1 MNNSS
6 GQNVTAWMRVERA
19 RSIKR
24 PTSLFFIDRIF
35 EDFIELKG
43 DRYYGDDKAIVGGVA
58 WLEDIP
64 VTVIGQEKGC
74 DVKEKAYRN
83 FGSPHPEGYRKALRL
98 MKQAEK
104 FSRPVICFV
113 DTQGAF
119 CGVGAEERGQGRAIA
134 DNLMNMIKLKTPIIS
149 IVIGE
154 GGSGGALAIAVADRV
169 VMLENSIYSILSPEG
184 FASILWKDS
193 SRAREAAEVMKITA
207 QDLLELGVI
216 DGIIPEPLREDG
228 EPDRELL
235 AASIKEYLLDTVRL
249 LMQKDMEE
257 LLEER
262 YLKFRNMGK
271 V

>member
-1 MNNSS
+1 MNNSPEQHVS
-6 GQNVTAWMRVERA
+6 AWMRVERA

-24 PTSLFFIDRIF
+24 PTSLFFIERIF

-43 DRYYGDDKAIVGGVA
+43 DRYFADDKAIVGGIG
-58 WLEDIP
+58 WLDDIP

-74 DVKEKAYRN
+74 DIKEKAYRN

-134 DNLMNMIKLKTPIIS
+134 DNLMQMTGLRVPIIS

-193 SRAREAAEVMKITA
+193 SRAKEAAEVMKITA
-207 QDLLELGVI
+207 KDLKDLGVI
-216 DGIIPEPLREDG
+216 DSIISEPMRDG
-228 EPDRELL
+228 ELDKEML
-235 AASIKEYLLDTVRL
+235 AASIKEYIISAIRELVMLS
-249 LMQKDMEE
+249 KEE
-257 LLEER
+257 LLNKR
-262 YLKFRNMGK
+262 YQKFRSIGRL
-271 V
+271 